1 LKHIDEDYSHGS
13 PPKELE
19 EINDDLL
26 EESDISSK
34 SPSRKFG
41 SSNDEVEEDD

>member
-1 LKHIDEDYSHGS
+1 MKHIDEDYSHGS

-19 EINDDLL
+19 DINNELL
-26 EESDISSK
+26 EESDISK